1 MKDTNTFLLESKLK
15 RLRISLS
22 QENGKII
29 ISKAKINVLELF
41 FLVFLPFFM
50 GFAASIFYVTTNA
63 TFEAGTGGK
72 FIGLIIFMFGVA
84 VVNGMRIRSKFKSN
98 KNRKILSD
106 NIITIVE
113 NDKTQRFDA
122 TNVIDF
128 ENTIKTLD
136 KEIYYGE
143 LFLID
148 SDRKKHLLLGF
159 SGENESLLLDDL
171 YWFTDYFKK
180 HLALPDS

>member
-1 MKDTNTFLLESKLK
+1 MYNTNTFLIESKLK
-15 RLRISLS
+15 RLHISFS
-22 QENGKII
+22 NQNGKMI

-41 FLVFLPFFM
+41 FLVFLPLFM
-50 GFAASIFYVTTNA
+50 GVAASIFYVTTNA
-63 TFEAGTGGK
+63 TFEAGTGAK
-72 FIGLIIFMFGVA
+72 LIGLIIFMFGVA
-84 VVNGMRIRSKFKSN
+84 VVNGLRIRSKFKSN

-106 NIITIVE
+106 KIITIEE

-148 SDRKKHLLLGF
+148 SDHKKHLLLGF

-180 HLALPDS
+180 HLGISNT